1 MATRVS
7 DRAEAILADYR
18 SGMGARV
25 VARRNSVSPKTVRN
39 VLERLGEPTRNPS
52 VAATRYSLD
61 PAPFEADPL
70 SPAAAYF
77 VGLLLTDGCVLT
89 PKTGSR
95 KVKLSLAAED
105 AAIIGEL
112 RDFLRYTGPVRVYPP
127 RRACPL
133 NGSPTQGTV
142 ELLVTSGRLADALAG
157 WGVCPRKTYTA
168 SADPRL
174 LNSPHFWRG
183 VVDGDGSVSSAGRRR
198 VSLSVLSAS
207 RILIEQFMGF
217 VRSVNPKTAAGP
229 VVVKPS
235 RDGYAVLY
243 RGGVGDSQ
251 AAAVLSALYDTGG
264 PSVARK
270 RSAALAAIAARRD
283 IEQQQADWACQSP
296 GCDSRRRFTSRLC
309 GTCHAADMKLRKRG
323 LWRGRE

>member
-133 NGSPTQGTV
+133 NGSPAV
-142 ELLVTSGRLADALAG
+142 ELRTTSSSGIPYELAMSTISCHWL
-157 WGVCPRKTYTA
+157 
-168 SADPRL
+168 
-174 LNSPHFWRG
+174 
-183 VVDGDGSVSSAGRRR
+183 SAGTQR
-198 VSLSVLSAS
+198 VRLSRGNGIGEPSG
-207 RILIEQFMGF
+207 Q
-217 VRSVNPKTAAGP
+217 VRP
-229 VVVKPS
+229 
-235 RDGYAVLY
+235 
-243 RGGVGDSQ
+243 
-251 AAAVLSALYDTGG
+251 
-264 PSVARK
+264 
-270 RSAALAAIAARRD
+270 
-283 IEQQQADWACQSP
+283 
-296 GCDSRRRFTSRLC
+296 
-309 GTCHAADMKLRKRG
+309 
-323 LWRGRE
+323 